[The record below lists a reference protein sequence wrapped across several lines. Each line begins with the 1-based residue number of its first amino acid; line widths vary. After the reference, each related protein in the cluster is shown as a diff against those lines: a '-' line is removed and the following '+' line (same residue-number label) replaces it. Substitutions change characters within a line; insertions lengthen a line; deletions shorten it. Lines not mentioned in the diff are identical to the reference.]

1 VKHFFLN
8 FSACVKVLV
17 FLRIGFGR
25 GKRMIAA
32 HSQVDGLALHATAVA
47 DAHPKDSDPFC
58 EGHCVLI
65 TPKLKN
71 WSLTQRIQ

>member
-8 FSACVKVLV
+8 FSACVKVLINLL
-17 FLRIGFGR
+17 LRIGFSR

-32 HSQVDGLALHATAVA
+32 HSQVDGLALLATAVA

-58 EGHCVLI
+58 KGHWVLI
-65 TPKLKN
+65 TQKLKN
-71 WSLTQRIQ
+71 WSLT